1 MGITNHRR
9 VPPSPRK
16 RGEGWGEGL
25 NLCTPASV
33 IALAMSLLPLSAS
46 GTLSPLH
53 GARFGDRNDEGAV
66 ALIILGVDY
75 LAVAAKSASIEI
87 TKGRLSRL

>member
-1 MGITNHRR
+1 
-9 VPPSPRK
+9 
-16 RGEGWGEGL
+16 
-25 NLCTPASV
+25 
-33 IALAMSLLPLSAS
+33 MSLLPLSAS
-46 GTLSPLH
+46 GTLSPQAGRGL
-53 GARFGDRNDEGAV
+53 GVDNDEGAV